1 MSSMKDIIKD
11 RLIKMIMVSKVYTPK
26 EVAEILKT
34 SERTVQEMFRSR
46 KLKGI
51 KVGKS
56 WRISDEELQFFI
68 DNPK

>member
-1 MSSMKDIIKD
+1 
-11 RLIKMIMVSKVYTPK
+11 MVSKIYTPK

-46 KLKGI
+46 KLKGM

-56 WRISDEELQFFI
+56 WRISDEALQDFI
-68 DNPK
+68 DDTD

>member
-1 MSSMKDIIKD
+1 MT
-11 RLIKMIMVSKVYTPK
+11 MVLKVYTPK

-51 KVGKS
+51 KIGKS
-56 WRISDEELQFFI
+56 WRISDKALQSFI
-68 DNPK
+68 DDID